1 MTFNLKPLNVG
12 FHAFELNFNI
22 NYKIFFSRIPLL
34 RPSFDNEHYENL
46 LRVSISISLK

>member
-22 NYKIFFSRIPLL
+22 NYKIFLAVFRYWDLL
-34 RPSFDNEHYENL
+34 LIMNIMKTYL
-46 LRVSISISLK
+46 G